1 MAVISGFIIL
11 GVGEILAPILLG
23 MMNVPDDVLKL
34 ATLYLRIFFFA
45 MPFSRYMTLVRQC
58 LGARATAPDLF
69 TLLSPQAL

>member
-34 ATLYLRIFFFA
+34 ATPATPILNTITNTRFRITFITPA
-45 MPFSRYMTLVRQC
+45 VI
-58 LGARATAPDLF
+58 RA
-69 TLLSPQAL
+69 